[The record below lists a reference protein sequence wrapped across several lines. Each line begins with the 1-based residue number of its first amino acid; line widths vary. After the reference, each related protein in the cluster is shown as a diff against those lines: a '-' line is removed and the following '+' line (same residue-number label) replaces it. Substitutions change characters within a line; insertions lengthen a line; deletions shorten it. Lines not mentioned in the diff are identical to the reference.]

1 MEGDSK
7 ILIEAING
15 VIQIPW
21 RLFTIVHNVRA
32 LIPCTFNH
40 ILCEANIVADALAAI
55 GHQIPSRH
63 VWFGWISCLLLQ
75 QELPV
80 ENLY

>member
-1 MEGDSK
+1 MEGDSQT
-7 ILIEAING
+7 LIEAING

-32 LIPCTFNH
+32 LIPCFQVITFNH
-40 ILCEANIVADALAAI
+40 ILCEANIVEDALAAI

-63 VWFGWISCLLLQ
+63 VWLDQ
-75 QELPV
+75 LPSTAARAAS
-80 ENLY
+80 